1 MAGRPAKG
9 AIYVDDIRLQYR
21 ETGEVAADFER
32 MLRSVRLWMLG
43 AADTTVV
50 TGLGLGPDLLKPVPF
65 AMARRRAAAAHFVA
79 LLEPYGD
86 APPVRDFQ
94 AASSESFTVTGD
106 TFDDRIGFDG
116 AGVLRYIRRREGEI
130 VRIAPAGAAALEDGF
145 QTLVRLDTAAPVE
158 LNFSDGDTAVTVAGT
173 GFATLRVHAPPG
185 LSLTINGKAAGVH
198 PGRRIDGL
206 DAALTMA
213 RCAVSPVRC
222 CIMGRHLTL
231 DFRFVRRPE
240 GGCVRSSAPPSAVL
254 GAESR
259 GRIQFSKG

>member
-86 APPVRDFQ
+86 APRVRDFQ

-130 VRIAPAGAAALEDGF
+130 VRIALAGAAALEDGF

-158 LNFSDGDTAVTVAGT
+158 LNFSDGGHGGDGGGYGLRHAARPRPGGT
-173 GFATLRVHAPPG
+173 
-185 LSLTINGKAAGVH
+185 
-198 PGRRIDGL
+198 
-206 DAALTMA
+206 
-213 RCAVSPVRC
+213 
-222 CIMGRHLTL
+222 
-231 DFRFVRRPE
+231 
-240 GGCVRSSAPPSAVL
+240 
-254 GAESR
+254 
-259 GRIQFSKG
+259 